1 MKFLSTALLTLL
13 IFGGASAQ
21 IQLDNRFNDWTN
33 QPLVTNTEEGP
44 FIKASV
50 TSNVDWLYL
59 YVEMLNEIALDEDVL
74 PNDLRILLD
83 LDDDLETGVNYA
95 NQGLGVDLLINLADR
110 QAIRYTNGSGIESFN
125 EVGMRVAPTYSGT
138 QFEIAFNREL
148 AQSAGS
154 GCSNCMV

>member
-59 YVEMLNEIALDEDVL
+59 YVEMLNEVALDEDVL

-83 LDDDLETGVNYA
+83 LDDDLETGCELCQSRA
-95 NQGLGVDLLINLADR
+95 R
-110 QAIRYTNGSGIESFN
+110 CGS
-125 EVGMRVAPTYSGT
+125 TH
-138 QFEIAFNREL
+138 
-148 AQSAGS
+148 
-154 GCSNCMV
+154 